1 MLLSIRTEPLHFQ
14 FEDSQRAA
22 ELDKRYFKGF
32 LRNGE
37 AAVELGKG
45 PVHQDTKLIDQ
56 GIEQLQRALYLC
68 WNMDEGDK
76 NYYHKDSYAK
86 EIGKQIYRAKK
97 IRWFKQKDLEKAERS
112 MILDQL
118 ENELELNQPN
128 QIADEAPRGGEVDQ
142 KDTGDRRV
150 GDP

>member
-1 MLLSIRTEPLHFQ
+1 MYQNYDPTNAIVYSNRATAFKKHKQFQLQ

-22 ELDKRYFKGF
+22 ELDKKYFKGF

-97 IRWFKQKDLEKAERS
+97 IRWFKQKDLEKA
-112 MILDQL
+112 
-118 ENELELNQPN
+118 
-128 QIADEAPRGGEVDQ
+128 
-142 KDTGDRRV
+142 
-150 GDP
+150 